1 MRSVLLH
8 SLQDLGRRSKG
19 GHVHVLGFRADM
31 LCFTT
36 REVWI
41 VGVVVGDCVDALCI
55 GVDSPSAALILQN
68 TSPCL
73 SSILSLLAVL
83 RIAESIV
90 KKVGAAGCPSSD
102 EGCSFHGVTELQI

>member
-1 MRSVLLH
+1 
-8 SLQDLGRRSKG
+8 
-19 GHVHVLGFRADM
+19 M

-73 SSILSLLAVL
+73 LPILSLLVVL
-83 RIAESIV
+83 RIVESIM
-90 KKVGAAGCPSSD
+90 KKVGAAGCPSSN
-102 EGCSFHGVTELQI
+102 EGYSFHGVTLLQMKTDR